1 MTPIERAM
9 RERAGLVRAIREAA
23 RILDPYDDEAA
34 LLATARNLGA
44 LAVQVDRLTLT
55 IEALREGGF

>member
-23 RILDPYDDEAA
+23 RILDPYADEAA
-34 LLATARNLGA
+34 LLVAARNLGV
-44 LAVQVDRLTLT
+44 LAVRVDRLTST
-55 IEALREGGF
+55 IEALRKGAS

>member
-23 RILDPYDDEAA
+23 RILDPYADEAA
-34 LLATARNLGA
+34 MLAAARNLGA
-44 LAVQVDRLTLT
+44 LADRVDRLTLT
-55 IEALREGGF
+55 IETLRNRGS

>member
-9 RERAGLVRAIREAA
+9 RERAGLVRAIRETA

-34 LLATARNLGA
+34 VLAAARNLGA
-44 LAVQVDRLTLT
+44 LAERVDRLTST
-55 IEALREGGF
+55 IEGLRKGAS